1 MSKPLSKSKFK
12 WLNPE
17 KFNLDK
23 YKDNSLRGCV
33 LEVNLEYPKDLHELH
48 SDHPLVPEKLE
59 IKREMLSDH
68 PLKIVDDLK
77 VSIGNVKKLVLNIFV
92 KETYVLHH
100 KNLQILLSLGLE
112 MKKTHCV
119 LEFD

>member
-12 WLNPE
+12 WLNSE

-23 YKDNSLRGCV
+23 YKDASLRGCV

-68 PLKIVDDLK
+68 PLKLWMI
-77 VSIGNVKKLVLNIFV
+77 
-92 KETYVLHH
+92 
-100 KNLQILLSLGLE
+100 
-112 MKKTHCV
+112 
-119 LEFD
+119 

>member
-12 WLNPE
+12 WLNSE

-23 YKDNSLRGCV
+23 YKDASLRGCV
-33 LEVNLEYPKDLHELH
+33 LEVNLEYPKGLHELH
-48 SDHPLVPEKLE
+48 SGHPLVPEKLE

-92 KETYVLHH
+92 DETCFITKICNFY
-100 KNLQILLSLGLE
+100 
-112 MKKTHCV
+112 
-119 LEFD
+119 

>member
-23 YKDNSLRGCV
+23 YKDAILRGCV

-48 SDHPLVPEKLE
+48 NDHPLVPEKLE

-92 KETYVLHH
+92 EETYVLHH
-100 KNLQILLSLGLE
+100 KNLQLLLSLGLE
-112 MKKTHCV
+112 MKKAHCV
-119 LEFD
+119 LELD

>member
-17 KFNLDK
+17 KLNLDK
-23 YKDNSLRGCV
+23 YKDASLRGCV

-48 SDHPLVPEKLE
+48 SDHFLVPEKLE

-100 KNLQILLSLGLE
+100 KNLQLLLSLGLE
-112 MKKTHCV
+112 MKKAHCV